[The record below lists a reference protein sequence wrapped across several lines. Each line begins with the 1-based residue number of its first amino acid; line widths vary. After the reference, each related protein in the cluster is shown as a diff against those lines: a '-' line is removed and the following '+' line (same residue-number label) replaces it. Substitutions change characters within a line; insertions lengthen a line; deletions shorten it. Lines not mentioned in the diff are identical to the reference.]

1 MRFSQQKCLACSIVV
16 TCLIMAGCSDSSKE
30 IPPVHVLDQP
40 PVQEHS
46 CTANEINGTHV
57 YNEIDTAIAC
67 ITSQL
72 VQTDF
77 DAKPICE
84 KISQLEDEGDQRR
97 YFKRLLDAAY
107 SVHFEDYGDVD
118 AKDFDERQRVL
129 NRLGYAYLGL
139 ESLSMAVWTHFWT
152 RKASQRDQ
160 FYPLFMYVE
169 KMKVESERRHVQN
182 DLYSGGLSVIERI
195 YNVNVK
201 LGSNAPDDFAWVREN
216 FERLAGRP
224 IRTAEQYEADSRRR
238 MGENIKEHQK
248 QQETNRRTLEFQKKY
263 NIEHNIKVE

>member
-1 MRFSQQKCLACSIVV
+1 MGVSLLMITRTMVSLITIKGIYMRSPQQKYLACSIVV
-16 TCLIMAGCSDSSKE
+16 TGLIMAGCSDSSKE
-30 IPPVHVLDQP
+30 VPSAYVSDQP
-40 PVQEHS
+40 PAQEHS
-46 CTANEINGTHV
+46 CATNEINETHV

-72 VQTDF
+72 ARTDF

-107 SVHFEDYGDVD
+107 SVHFEDYGDVN

-169 KMKVESERRHVQN
+169 KMKIESERRHVQN
-182 DLYSGGLSVIERI
+182 GLHSGGLAIIERI

-201 LGSNAPDDFAWVREN
+201 LGSSDSDDFAWVREN
-216 FERLAGRP
+216 FEKHAGRP
-224 IRTAEQYEADSRRR
+224 IRTERQINDAGLKR
-238 MGENIKEHQK
+238 
-248 QQETNRRTLEFQKKY
+248 
-263 NIEHNIKVE
+263 